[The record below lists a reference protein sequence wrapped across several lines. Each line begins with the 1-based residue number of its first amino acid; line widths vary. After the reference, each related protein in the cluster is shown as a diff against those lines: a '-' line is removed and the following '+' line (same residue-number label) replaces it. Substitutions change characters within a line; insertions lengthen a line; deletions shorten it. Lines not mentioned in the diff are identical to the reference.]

1 MMRQV
6 DDFMITCT
14 DENMAKNIR
23 NIIGT
28 KIRFETE
35 KNRGEVPIEFLGMVD
50 DYNGVDINQT
60 DQLVEMSAK
69 RYNGQFLTSHGW
81 NETSN
86 EENSYKMK
94 SKRSIS
100 PLPTDCIKQLF
111 NDVGLCENTPE
122 FHALE
127 RTSGFSY

>member
-6 DDFMITCT
+6 DDFMIACT
-14 DENMAKNIR
+14 DENMAKNIT

-35 KNRGEVPIEFLGMVD
+35 KDRSEIPIEFLGMVD

-60 DQLVEMSAK
+60 DRFVEMSAK
-69 RYNGQFLTSHGW
+69 RYISQFLTSHGW
-81 NETSN
+81 NEASD

-94 SKRSIS
+94 
-100 PLPTDCIKQLF
+100 
-111 NDVGLCENTPE
+111 
-122 FHALE
+122 
-127 RTSGFSY
+127 